1 MILFMKMEYEL
12 RIGFSCLIKQF
23 LCKGVAEVEEGSRF
37 LCLSQANRLTKNSV
51 LIQFTSKT
59 KYEFTHT
66 CM

>member
-37 LCLSQANRLTKNSV
+37 LCLSQANQEFSPKSV
-51 LIQFTSKT
+51 YWLDEI
-59 KYEFTHT
+59 
-66 CM
+66 